1 MADIIVRRLAD
12 ETKARL
18 KARAKR
24 HGRSLEA
31 EARAILE
38 LAADAA
44 EPDGAAAKP
53 VGLGTLM
60 RQRFRKSGLTNE
72 EAKEF
77 DRAIAELRRNSKPR
91 DPGF

>member
-31 EARAILE
+31 EARSILE
-38 LAADAA
+38 AAALAVEADAG
-44 EPDGAAAKP
+44 PKP

-60 RQRFRKSGLTNE
+60 RQRLGKSGFTKA
-72 EAKEF
+72 EAEDF
-77 DRAIAELRRNSKPR
+77 ERAIEELRRNSRPR